1 MKETYTLFTSMERIV
16 MGHLCL
22 RVIKLK
28 EPFVRTLEK
37 KSTCNIIEK
46 MVFLSVIKNTEVT
59 KK

>member
-37 KSTCNIIEK
+37 K
-46 MVFLSVIKNTEVT
+46 
-59 KK
+59 